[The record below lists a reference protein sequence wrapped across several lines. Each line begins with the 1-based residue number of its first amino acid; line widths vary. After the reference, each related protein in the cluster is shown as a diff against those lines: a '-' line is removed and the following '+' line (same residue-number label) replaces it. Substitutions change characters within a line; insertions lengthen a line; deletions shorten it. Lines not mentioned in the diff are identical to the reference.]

1 MERVAKSD
9 VSDFEA
15 FQKFHCLSFGSG
27 EGEFQNLT
35 ASRTPRQSAPRAPLE
50 PAPAARAPRQLASS
64 VAMASGKT
72 FTQTDSWA
80 VAIAFVVFAIL
91 SVLIEKAVHW
101 LKHSLHSKKTLLKV
115 VHKAEEELFLLGS
128 VSFILLVFED
138 MLVAN
143 TCVKTSQFDEETWA
157 MCPYVG
163 SYDASSYAS
172 SYDVDTATSAYASAY
187 ESASY
192 GAPRRRLAAAAD
204 EDDPCD
210 DDAEPFLSRAV
221 LHQVHLFIFFLAL
234 AHVCYTT
241 ATLTLGR
248 WRLRVMLNQR
258 RRHIE
263 KTMTVVSRLASADAH
278 ALVDRMHMETGKQS
292 TARAREETRDASGHD
307 EKKSGDGEK
316 SASGE
321 GVARLAADALRG
333 DGAALAHRRDL
344 FRDGLSRSSKHRY
357 RANASNDADAD
368 VTFRRYLPSRNF
380 LLERIAV
387 RLPEST
393 LIRFELFFLRQHNV
407 RSLKFDFPEYVV
419 ECIDWDSCDT
429 LGMSPGRWCIATL
442 VIVAMGPFETINL
455 IISVASLCVLLCLAA
470 FLKTRVDVV
479 LRAEKSGEGIK
490 DASLFL
496 LGNPRLAKELFIAIL
511 YQQAFHVATW
521 IFGAWQI
528 GAGEEY
534 ACYYGKTWEIT
545 VSAFVVLAALLVGG
559 YVILP
564 LDALVAQMSGHFR
577 SELLDAR
584 VTDVV
589 KQLAERLERRR
600 RGTRRFA
607 TQEHAVT
614 HIQRAFRERKK
625 QNLGRA
631 AKVALLH
638 AASGKRSGGDVRVD
652 VGDVAR

>member
-1 MERVAKSD
+1 MSD
-9 VSDFEA
+9 VRLSEA
-15 FQKFHCLSFGSG
+15 FQKFHCLSFVFSG
-27 EGEFQNLT
+27 EGGFPNLT
-35 ASRTPRQSAPRAPLE
+35 ASRTPRQSAPRAPIE
-50 PAPAARAPRQLASS
+50 PAPAARAPRPLASS

-143 TCVKTSQFDEETWA
+143 TCVKTSRFDEETWA

-221 LHQVHLFIFFLAL
+221 LHQVHLFIFFLTL

-258 RRHIE
+258 RGHIE

-307 EKKSGDGEK
+307 ERKSGDGEM

-357 RANASNDADAD
+357 RPNASDDADAD

>member
-1 MERVAKSD
+1 MSD
-9 VSDFEA
+9 VRLSEA
-15 FQKFHCLSFGSG
+15 FQKFHCLSFVFSG
-27 EGEFQNLT
+27 EGGFPNLT
-35 ASRTPRQSAPRAPLE
+35 ASRTPRQSAPRAPIE
-50 PAPAARAPRQLASS
+50 PAPAARAPRPLASS

-143 TCVKTSQFDEETWA
+143 TCVKTSRFDEETWA

-221 LHQVHLFIFFLAL
+221 LHQVHLFIFFLTL

-357 RANASNDADAD
+357 RPNASDDADAD

>member
-1 MERVAKSD
+1 MSD
-9 VSDFEA
+9 VVEA

-27 EGEFQNLT
+27 ECGFPNLT

-50 PAPAARAPRQLASS
+50 PVPAARAPRQLASS
-64 VAMASGKT
+64 VAMASGKN

-91 SVLIEKAVHW
+91 SVLIEKAVHR

-138 MLVAN
+138 TLVAN
-143 TCVKTSQFDEETWA
+143 TCVKTSRFDEETWA

-172 SYDVDTATSAYASAY
+172 SYDVDNATSAYANAY
-187 ESASY
+187 ESVSY

-234 AHVCYTT
+234 AHVCFTT

-258 RRHIE
+258 RGHIE

-292 TARAREETRDASGHD
+292 TARAREEARDASG
-307 EKKSGDGEK
+307 GDGEK

-321 GVARLAADALRG
+321 GVTRLAANALRG

-357 RANASNDADAD
+357 RANASDDADAD
-368 VTFRRYLPSRNF
+368 VKFRRCLPSRNF

-407 RSLKFDFPEYVV
+407 RSLKFDFPEYVL

-442 VIVAMGPFETINL
+442 VIVVMGPFETVNL

-479 LRAEKSGEGIK
+479 LRAEKSGEGSPIT

-496 LGNPRLAKELFIAIL
+496 LGRPRLAKELFIAIL

-528 GAGEEY
+528 GVGEKY
-534 ACYYGKTWEIT
+534 ACYYGQTWEVA

-589 KQLAERLERRR
+589 KQLAASLERRR

-625 QNLGRA
+625 KNLGRA

-638 AASGKRSGGDVRVD
+638 EASGKRGGGDVRVD